1 VIDLEYKWVALTVTT
16 VGAFMVAVDTSIVVV
31 ALPTLLHDLEA
42 SLLHGVWI
50 ITGYRLALTILLV
63 AIGRVADMF
72 GRVRLYV
79 LGFAFFTFSSALCG
93 LSQNGDQLVF
103 FRLIQGVGGAL
114 IVVNSVALIADAFPP
129 SQLGTG
135 IGINFMAFNLGAIIG
150 YTLSGVIV
158 ALAGWRFIFLINIPI
173 GIFGTFWAHLRL
185 RELHTTVRESF
196 DYLGALLYSVSLTL
210 ILAGLSL
217 EDLTSTLTVILLG
230 LGVALLPLFI
240 IVERRVAH
248 PTLDLTLFKIR
259 LFTAGNLASLLN
271 SLAFNSQP
279 FLLTLYFQLVRGEDP
294 LRTGLLLI
302 PLEVTFLI
310 FGPLSGRLSD
320 IYGARGLS
328 SLGLFLS
335 GLALLWLGTVDAGT
349 DYTTITLIL
358 IASGVGRGLFT
369 SPNSSSIMSSVPPHR
384 RGVANGVRTT
394 IVQTGIVVS
403 IPLSLAFMTLG
414 MPYARLTQIT
424 GGASPMTGQDIPKFL
439 AALHHAFNILA
450 VLTLTAII
458 PSIMRGPKP
467 NIHHDNPQSR
477 EQ

>member
-1 VIDLEYKWVALTVTT
+1 
-16 VGAFMVAVDTSIVVV
+16 MVAVDTSIVVV
-31 ALPTLLHDLEA
+31 ALPTLLHDLGA

-93 LSQNGDQLVF
+93 LSQSGDQLVF
-103 FRLIQGVGGAL
+103 FRMLQGVGGAL
-114 IVVNSVALIADAFPP
+114 IIVNSVALIADAFPP

-135 IGINFMAFNLGAIIG
+135 IGMNFMAFNFGAIIG

-158 ALAGWRFIFLINIPI
+158 ALAGWRYIFLINIPI
-173 GIFGTFWAHLRL
+173 GVFGTFWAYIRL
-185 RELHTTVRESF
+185 KELHPTVRESF
-196 DYLGALLYSVSLTL
+196 DYLGALLYSASLTL
-210 ILAGLSL
+210 ILAGLSF
-217 EDLTSTLTVILLG
+217 EDLNSPLTVILLG
-230 LGVALLPLFI
+230 AGVILLPLFI
-240 IVERRVAH
+240 IVEKRVAH
-248 PTLDLTLFKIR
+248 PTLDLALFKIR

-271 SLAFNSQP
+271 SLAFNAQP

-294 LRTGLLLI
+294 LSTGLLLI

-328 SLGLFLS
+328 SLGLLLS
-335 GLALLWLGTVDAGT
+335 GAALLWLGNVDAGT

-369 SPNSSSIMSSVPPHR
+369 SPNSSSIMSSVPAHR

-394 IVQTGIVVS
+394 IVQTGIVAS

-414 MPYARLTQIT
+414 MPYARLTQLT
-424 GGASPMTGQDIPKFL
+424 GGTSPMTPQDIPKFL
-439 AALHHAFNILA
+439 TAIHHAFNILA
-450 VLTLTAII
+450 VLTFSAIL
-458 PSIMRGPKP
+458 PSILRGPKP
-467 NIHHDNPQSR
+467 NLDSLDKAS
-477 EQ
+477 

>member
-1 VIDLEYKWVALTVTT
+1 
-16 VGAFMVAVDTSIVVV
+16 
-31 ALPTLLHDLEA
+31 ALPTLLHDLDA

-103 FRLIQGVGGAL
+103 FRLLQGVGGAL

-135 IGINFMAFNLGAIIG
+135 IGLNFMAFNLGAIIG

-158 ALAGWRFIFLINIPI
+158 ALAGWRFIFLINVPI
-173 GIFGTFWAHLRL
+173 GVFGTFWAHLRL
-185 RELHTTVRESF
+185 RELRPNVREKF

-210 ILAGLSL
+210 ILVALSF
-217 EDLTSTLTVILLG
+217 EDLTSPLASILLTS
-230 LGVALLPLFI
+230 GVAILLLFI
-240 IVERRVAH
+240 LVERMVAH

-279 FLLTLYFQLVRGEDP
+279 FLLTLYFQLVKGEDP

-328 SLGLFLS
+328 SLGLLLS
-335 GLALLWLGTVDAGT
+335 GVALLLLGTVDEKA

-358 IASGVGRGLFT
+358 IVSGVGRGLFT
-369 SPNSSSIMSSVPPHR
+369 SPNSSSVMSSVPAHC

-394 IVQTGIVVS
+394 IVQTGMVVS
-403 IPLSLAFMTLG
+403 IPLSLVFMTLG
-414 MPYARLTQIT
+414 MPYHRLTQLT
-424 GGASPMTGQDIPKFL
+424 SGASAMIPQDIPIFL
-439 AALHHAFNILA
+439 TAIHHAFNIIA
-450 VLTLTAII
+450 ILTFAAIL
-458 PSIMRGPKP
+458 PSILRGPKP
-467 NIHHDNPQSR
+467 NFSSVDEAS
-477 EQ
+477 